1 MIKSPLRLLFAFFFF
16 FAAVVVGN
24 AEDLNF
30 SILHTSDEHSSLLP
44 TPLSNYLPGQSSPTL
59 GGFAR
64 LATFV
69 ERFKKARASEPVL
82 LLSSGDFTG
91 GNPFAWLSLNGCSP
105 ELDLMSKIGYD
116 AITLGNHEFD
126 YGPEILARLLQNA
139 RNSPPGPAF
148 ICSNLV
154 APASHPITVA
164 GVKPNLVLHLD
175 NGLKIGIMAIFGKGA
190 HRLAPLAKPLD
201 FSDQHAAA
209 AREIASLKA
218 GGAEVII
225 ALTHAGY
232 YEDIDLAKAVPG
244 IHLILGGHDHVAL
257 DEPRRVG
264 KTILMHNGSYLQ
276 SAGCLELAFNRSDS
290 RLNLRNHQT
299 GTPFLQR
306 LDSEIPENPVIS
318 EKIAGHVDALNQM
331 VASFTSGKVADLSL
345 PAARLPYPIIK
356 HERLCETA
364 IGNFTTDAIRHAA
377 ARMTGEHVDFAMHA
391 NGIIRGDLIPSS
403 LPGRGG
409 EITLFDLVTTCGLGA
424 GQDMQPGY
432 PLVSFYLTGAEIL
445 NMLEV
450 ATLLPIIWND
460 VYFLQFSGLRY
471 WVDPNRAVWFNIP
484 WLNKPLPAYRS
495 ILAAE
500 RYTGH
505 GLQNDTDYEP
515 ITADHDRL
523 FHVATTHYMA
533 SYLPMVGKRL
543 PKLNIVLKDKN
554 GRPVE
559 LDQTIIR
566 QSGREYK
573 LWQAAIDFTASFAT
587 DSTGLPLIPDYY
599 RSYGNRI
606 VKTEGPSLWFWPC
619 TIFAIIV
626 LAVTIWLKRRRVNA
640 ARVIPEPP
648 ATFN

>member
-1 MIKSPLRLLFAFFFF
+1 MTQSPLRLLFAIFLF
-16 FAAVVVGN
+16 FAVTTAGN
-24 AEDLNF
+24 SEELNF

-44 TPLSNYLPGQSSPTL
+44 TPLSNYLPDQNSPAP

-69 ERFKKARASEPVL
+69 ECFKNSKASEPVL
-82 LLSSGDFTG
+82 LLSSGDFSG
-91 GNPFAWLSLNGCSP
+91 GNPFAWLSLNGYSS
-105 ELDLMSKIGYD
+105 ELDLMRQIGYD
-116 AITLGNHEFD
+116 AATLGNHEFD
-126 YGPEILARLLQNA
+126 YGPEILARLLQTGSSSN
-139 RNSPPGPAF
+139 PDTAF
-148 ICSNLV
+148 ICSNLI
-154 APASHPITVA
+154 APASHPITLA
-164 GVKPNLVLHLD
+164 GIKPNMLMQLD
-175 NGLKIGIMAIFGKGA
+175 NGLRIGIMAIFGKGA
-190 HRLAPLAKPLD
+190 HRLSPLAKPLD

-209 AREIASLKA
+209 TREIANLKA
-218 GGAEVII
+218 AGAEVII

-232 YEDIDLAKAVPG
+232 YEDIDLAKSVPG

-257 DEPRRVG
+257 DEPQRFG
-264 KTILMHNGSYLQ
+264 KTLLMHSGSYLQ
-276 SAGCLELAFNRSDS
+276 TAGCLELAFNRSDGTLS
-290 RLNLRNHQT
+290 LRNRQT

-306 LDSEIPENPVIS
+306 LDSSIPENKVIS
-318 EKIAGHVDALNQM
+318 EKIAGHFATLNQM
-331 VASFTSGKVADLSL
+331 VASFTSGKTTDLSL
-345 PAARLPYPIIK
+345 PVARLPYPIIK
-356 HERLCETA
+356 HARLCETA
-364 IGNFTTDAIRHAA
+364 IGNFITDAIRSSAA
-377 ARMTGEHVDFAMHA
+377 GMTGEHVDFAMHA

-403 LPGRGG
+403 LPGKEG

-424 GQDMQPGY
+424 GKDMQPGY

-471 WVDPNRAVWFNIP
+471 RVDHDRAVWFNIP

-495 ILAAE
+495 ILSAE
-500 RYTGH
+500 RHTGR

-515 ITADHDRL
+515 IVANHDRL

-554 GRPVE
+554 GQPVG

-566 QSGREYK
+566 QNGHEYK
-573 LWQAAIDFTASFAT
+573 LWQAAIDYVSSFAT
-587 DSTGLPLIPDYY
+587 DSTGLPVIPDYY

-606 VKTEGPSLWFWPC
+606 VKTKGPSLWTWPGI
-619 TIFAIIV
+619 TAASMGLVVI
-626 LAVTIWLKRRRVNA
+626 IWLKRRRKSSY
-640 ARVIPEPP
+640 
-648 ATFN
+648 